1 MTETIPEI
9 VPPQLAAPQ
18 PVFNCP
24 ECSHYLPPGTL
35 VCPDCHALAYSGYLR
50 EVAVQA
56 TQQESE
62 GAWGAAR
69 ATWLQGLEWLPQGT
83 KQYDAVV
90 QRVALIDQ
98 RTHAADA
105 KKARWTKRLGPLA
118 PVVFFLAK
126 AKSFFFLLFKL
137 KFLLSFAG
145 FILIYSA
152 LFGWKFGVGFGLSIM
167 VHEMGHYVAAKRRG
181 LKVDLP
187 VFIPGMGAYVR
198 WFSQGVTLDDLAAI
212 SLAGPF
218 FGLLFAIAM
227 AAIALKT
234 GGGTVWEALAYTTAW
249 LNVINLIPVAFFDG
263 GQAVYA
269 LDRTQRWL
277 VLATSLIFFGML
289 HNLTFLFV
297 GLGMGWRLWKGD
309 VPERPS
315 SKTLIYFVLLL
326 FALGLIIYRFPDPR
340 GQGGLLGY

>member
-1 MTETIPEI
+1 MIEAIPE
-9 VPPQLAAPQ
+9 VVSQLDAPL
-18 PVFNCP
+18 PVYNCP

-35 VCPDCHALAYSGYLR
+35 VCPDCHALAYAGYLR
-50 EVAVQA
+50 EIAIQA
-56 TQQESE
+56 TGQESA
-62 GAWGAAR
+62 GTYAAAR
-69 ATWLQGLEWLPQGT
+69 DTWQQGLVWLPGGT
-83 KQYDAVV
+83 KQHDAVV
-90 QRVALIDQ
+90 QRIATIDQ
-98 RTHAADA
+98 RLQAEVD

-126 AKSFFFLLFKL
+126 AKSLLFVLFKL
-137 KFLLSFAG
+137 KFILSFAG

-167 VHEMGHYVAAKRRG
+167 VHEMGHYIAAKRRG

-198 WFSQGVTLDDLAAI
+198 WYNQGVTLDDLATI

-218 FGLLFAIAM
+218 FGLLFALVM
-227 AAIALKT
+227 AVVAVKT
-234 GGGTVWEALAYTTAW
+234 GGGTLWEALAYTTAW
-249 LNVINLIPVAFFDG
+249 LNVINLIPVFFFDG
-263 GQAVYA
+263 GQAAYA

-277 VLATSLIFFGML
+277 ILASSLIFFGML
-289 HNLTFLFV
+289 HNATFLFV
-297 GLGMGWRLWKGD
+297 GLGMGYRIWKGD

-315 SKTLIYFVLLL
+315 TKTLVQFVLLL